1 MTELLCVSTRKG
13 LFLLER
19 EGAGWEIRRT
29 AFLGDS
35 VSLAY
40 LDPRSGRLFAAL
52 KLGHFGA
59 KLHLSEDRGASW
71 REIAC
76 PAFPQEGDKEGP
88 SVLEIWTLAAGP
100 DATLWAGTIG
110 GGLFRS
116 GDGGES
122 WALVEG
128 LWNHPKRAAW
138 IGGGNDAPAV
148 HSLCIDPRIP
158 GGWRWR
164 SLAAASGNRRMPGN
178 PGA

>member
-1 MTELLCVSTRKG
+1 MSELLCVSTRKG
-13 LFLLER
+13 LFLFER

-40 LDPRSGRLFAAL
+40 HDPRSGRLYAAL

-76 PAFPQEGDKEGP
+76 PAFPQKDDKEGP

-100 DATLWAGTIG
+100 DGTLWAGHHRRRPFPLRRWRRELG
-110 GGLFRS
+110 A
-116 GDGGES
+116 GGEPLEPPE
-122 WALVEG
+122 A
-128 LWNHPKRAAW
+128 
-138 IGGGNDAPAV
+138 
-148 HSLCIDPRIP
+148 
-158 GGWRWR
+158 
-164 SLAAASGNRRMPGN
+164 RRLDRRRQ
-178 PGA
+178 